1 MHATIDA
8 QVTVSIDLDKTLP
21 LATLAE
27 SFTELHLEATI
38 LEELVKSL
46 DERLVEAYCGE
57 KHARGN
63 GDRRFQRAGTT
74 TRTAVT
80 TAGEHEFSLHHVK
93 DTAATGDDPT
103 YFRPLE
109 DLIEFDGQRIYQ
121 EDISLQSTELAT
133 SLSFRDAVAHG
144 DGFTPMP
151 SRTTINRRV
160 REYGS
165 KLGDFVRDRLPG
177 TNADTVVPDGTK
189 CHSQQDHCTHHDVNV
204 TLGQITEGD
213 DTETTLLDVNVD
225 EPWAE
230 TAEDLKEKEAVTDDA
245 AVVSDSENSL
255 VDAFEASYRSHQLD
269 LVHVGRTLKYKLW
282 KDGTFPLEK
291 RKEIASDVT
300 NDLFHLKN
308 SVALHAPKNERLA
321 IRERIDQ
328 TLENLTKEAWRLE
341 QQDSPKAAA
350 YLRKWA
356 QATVTFAELA
366 LEGQE
371 IPWTS
376 NVVERAM
383 GEISKRCKNQWMRW
397 TESGLESLLWLN
409 LVRYAD
415 PEQFAAFADE
425 LLERSAKTAITMEVS
440 VDATRGEL

>member
-1 MHATIDA
+1 MHAEINVRFA
-8 QVTVSIDLDKTLP
+8 ISITQDKTLP

-27 SFTELHLEATI
+27 SLTEIQLEATI
-38 LEELVKSL
+38 LEQIVRSL
-46 DERLVEAYCGE
+46 DEALVEAYCGE

-74 TRTAVT
+74 SRTAVT
-80 TAGEHEFSLHHVK
+80 TAGEHEFTLHHVR
-93 DTAATGDDPT
+93 DTAATDAEPT

-109 DLIEFDGQRIYQ
+109 DRIEFDGQRIYQ
-121 EDISLQSTELAT
+121 EDLSLRAAELAT
-133 SLSFRDAVAHG
+133 TLSYRDAVAHG

-160 REYGS
+160 CEYGG

-189 CHSQQDHCTHHDVNV
+189 CHSQEDHCMYHDVNV

-213 DTETTLLDVNVD
+213 TETTLLDVNVNESWD
-225 EPWAE
+225 D
-230 TAEDLKEKEAVTDDA
+230 TAEDLEENEAVTDDA
-245 AVVSDSENSL
+245 TVVSDAEESL
-255 VDAFEASYRSHQLD
+255 VDAFETSYRSHQLD
-269 LVHVGRTLKYKLW
+269 LVHVGRTLGYKLW
-282 KDGTFPLEK
+282 EDGTFPLET
-291 RKEIASDVT
+291 RKAIASGVT

-308 SVALHAPKNERLA
+308 SVTLHAPKNERLA

-356 QATVTFAELA
+356 EATVTFAELA
-366 LEGQE
+366 LEGQDH
-371 IPWTS
+371 S
-376 NVVERAM
+376 YSV
-383 GEISKRCKNQWMRW
+383 
-397 TESGLESLLWLN
+397 
-409 LVRYAD
+409 
-415 PEQFAAFADE
+415 
-425 LLERSAKTAITMEVS
+425 KT
-440 VDATRGEL
+440 

>member
-27 SFTELHLEATI
+27 SLTEHHLEATI

-63 GDRRFQRAGTT
+63 GDRRFQRAGTS

-80 TAGEHEFSLHHVK
+80 TAGEHEFTLHHVK

-151 SRTTINRRV
+151 SRMTINRRV

-165 KLGDFVRDRLPG
+165 KLGNFVRDRLPG
-177 TNADTVVPDGTK
+177 TSADTVVPDGTK
-189 CHSQQDHCTHHDVNV
+189 CHSQDDHCTYHNVNV
-204 TLGQITEGD
+204 TLGQITED
-213 DTETTLLDVNVD
+213 NAETTLLDVNVN
-225 EPWAE
+225 EPWDD
-230 TAEDLKEKEAVTDDA
+230 TAEDLEENEAITDDA
-245 AVVSDSENSL
+245 TVVSDAEESL
-255 VDAFEASYRSHQLD
+255 VDAFETSYRSHQLD
-269 LVHVGRTLKYKLW
+269 LVHVGRTLGYKLW
-282 KDGTFPLEK
+282 KDGTFSLET
-291 RKEIASDVT
+291 RKAIASDVT

-308 SVALHAPKNERLA
+308 SVALHAPRNERLA

-328 TLENLTKEAWRLE
+328 TLENLSKEAWRLE

-356 QATVTFAELA
+356 EATVTFAELA

-371 IPWTS
+371 VLWTS

-415 PEQFAAFADE
+415 SEQFAAFADE
-425 LLERSAKTAITMEVS
+425 LLERSAKTAMTLEVS

>member
-8 QVTVSIDLDKTLP
+8 QFTVSLDQDKTLP
-21 LATLAE
+21 LATIAE
-27 SFTELHLEATI
+27 SLTEIQLEATI
-38 LEELVKSL
+38 LEEILRSL

-63 GDRRFQRAGTT
+63 GDCRFQRAGTT

-80 TAGEHEFSLHHVK
+80 TAGEHEFTLHHVK
-93 DTAATGDDPT
+93 DTAATDDDST

-133 SLSFRDAVAHG
+133 SLSYRDPVAHG

-151 SRTTINRRV
+151 STSTLNRRV
-160 REYGS
+160 REYGG

-177 TNADTVVPDGTK
+177 KNADTVVPDGTK
-189 CHSQQDHCTHHDVNV
+189 CHSQQDHCSFHDVNV
-204 TLGQITEGD
+204 TLGRKTEGD

-225 EPWAE
+225 ESWDDTAE
-230 TAEDLKEKEAVTDDA
+230 TLEESEAITDDA
-245 AVVSDSENSL
+245 TVVSDAEEPL
-255 VDAFEASYRSHQLD
+255 IDAFENDNRSHQLD
-269 LVHVGRTLKYKLW
+269 LVHVGRTLGYKLW
-282 KDGTFPLEK
+282 KDDAFPLRE
-291 RKEIASDVT
+291 RKAIVSGVT

-308 SVALHAPKNERLA
+308 SVALHAPRNERLA
-321 IRERIDQ
+321 IRKRIDQ

-350 YLRKWA
+350 YLQRWA
-356 QATVTFAELA
+356 KATVTFAELV
-366 LEGQE
+366 LDEKDV
-371 IPWTS
+371 PWTS

-397 TESGLESLLWLN
+397 TESGLESLLWLT
-409 LVRYAD
+409 LVKYAD

-440 VDATRGEL
+440 VDATRGKL

>member
-1 MHATIDA
+1 
-8 QVTVSIDLDKTLP
+8 
-21 LATLAE
+21 
-27 SFTELHLEATI
+27 
-38 LEELVKSL
+38 
-46 DERLVEAYCGE
+46 
-57 KHARGN
+57 
-63 GDRRFQRAGTT
+63 
-74 TRTAVT
+74 
-80 TAGEHEFSLHHVK
+80 
-93 DTAATGDDPT
+93 
-103 YFRPLE
+103 
-109 DLIEFDGQRIYQ
+109 
-121 EDISLQSTELAT
+121 
-133 SLSFRDAVAHG
+133 
-144 DGFTPMP
+144 MP

-189 CHSQQDHCTHHDVNV
+189 CHSQDDHCTYHDVNV
-204 TLGQITEGD
+204 TLGQITED
-213 DTETTLLDVNVD
+213 NAETTLLDVNVN
-225 EPWAE
+225 EPWDD
-230 TAEDLKEKEAVTDDA
+230 TAEDLEENEAITDDA
-245 AVVSDSENSL
+245 TVVSDAEESL
-255 VDAFEASYRSHQLD
+255 VDAFETSYRSHQLD
-269 LVHVGRTLKYKLW
+269 LVHVGRTLGYKLW
-282 KDGTFPLEK
+282 KDGTFSLET
-291 RKEIASDVT
+291 RKAIASDVT

-308 SVALHAPKNERLA
+308 SVALHAPRNERLA

-356 QATVTFAELA
+356 EATVTFAELA

-371 IPWTS
+371 VLWTS

-415 PEQFAAFADE
+415 SEQF
-425 LLERSAKTAITMEVS
+425 V
-440 VDATRGEL
+440 V

>member
-8 QVTVSIDLDKTLP
+8 QFTISLDPNKTLP

-27 SFTELHLEATI
+27 SLTEIQLEATI
-38 LEELVKSL
+38 LEEIVKSL
-46 DERLVEAYCGE
+46 DKRLVESFCGQ

-63 GDRRFQRAGTT
+63 GNRRFQRAGTT

-80 TAGEHEFSLHHVK
+80 TAGEHEFTLHHVK
-93 DTAATGDDPT
+93 DTAGTDDDPT

-109 DLIEFDGQRIYQ
+109 NFIEFDGQRIYQ
-121 EDISLQSTELAT
+121 EDLSLQAADLAT
-133 SLSFRDAVAHG
+133 SLSYRDAVAHG

-160 REYGS
+160 HEYGR
-165 KLGDFVRDRLPG
+165 KLGDFVRERLPG

-189 CHSQQDHCTHHDVNV
+189 CHSQDDHGTHHDVNV
-204 TLGQITEGD
+204 TLGQITED
-213 DTETTLLDVNVD
+213 DTETTLLDVNVNESWD
-225 EPWAE
+225 N
-230 TAEDLKEKEAVTDDA
+230 TAAALEENEAVTDDA
-245 AVVSDSENSL
+245 TVVSDAEESL
-255 VDAFEASYRSHQLD
+255 VDAFETSYRSHQLD
-269 LVHVGRTLKYKLW
+269 LVHVGRTLGYKLW
-282 KDGTFPLEK
+282 EDGTFPLET
-291 RKEIASDVT
+291 RKAIASDVT

-308 SVALHAPKNERLA
+308 SVALHAPRNERLA

-341 QQDSPKAAA
+341 QQDSLKAAA

-356 QATVTFAELA
+356 EATVTFAELA

-371 IPWTS
+371 VPWTS

-415 PEQFAAFADE
+415 PEQFGAFADE
-425 LLERSAKTAITMEVS
+425 LLERSAKTAITLEVS

>member
-63 GDRRFQRAGTT
+63 GDRRFQRAGTS

-80 TAGEHEFSLHHVK
+80 TAGEHEFTLHHVK
-93 DTAATGDDPT
+93 DTAATGDNPT

-109 DLIEFDGQRIYQ
+109 DLIKFDGQRIYQ

-189 CHSQQDHCTHHDVNV
+189 CHSQDDHCTYHDVNV
-204 TLGQITEGD
+204 TLGQITED
-213 DTETTLLDVNVD
+213 NAETTLLDVNVN
-225 EPWAE
+225 EPWDD
-230 TAEDLKEKEAVTDDA
+230 TAEDLEENEAITDDA
-245 AVVSDSENSL
+245 TVVSDAEESL
-255 VDAFEASYRSHQLD
+255 VDAFETSYRSHQLD
-269 LVHVGRTLKYKLW
+269 LVHVGRTLGYKLW
-282 KDGTFPLEK
+282 KDGTFSLET
-291 RKEIASDVT
+291 RKAIASDVT

-308 SVALHAPKNERLA
+308 SVALHAPRNERLA
-321 IRERIDQ
+321 IRERIAQ

-356 QATVTFAELA
+356 EATVTFAELA

-371 IPWTS
+371 VLWTS

-409 LVRYAD
+409 LVRYAES
-415 PEQFAAFADE
+415 EQFAAFADE
-425 LLERSAKTAITMEVS
+425 LLERSAKTAITLEVS